1 MFTRSIR
8 EEEEE
13 EEEEEEDYNDMPFES
28 VSPDWKRLVLEVK
41 NTIYNNVIFEPE
53 LESDEAQNIALVDTY
68 RTHLIELNKL
78 CKNVPNQI
86 NTKEEIQKRL
96 VMFPMGSHD
105 IIGELIHGVDTLFRK
120 NQYVDTIPYTDY
132 LDVHLRIY
140 PFLKNDNLLLQK

>member
-1 MFTRSIR
+1 MFTRSIQ

-13 EEEEEEDYNDMPFES
+13 EEEEEEDYNDMSFES
-28 VSPDWKRLVLEVK
+28 VSSEWKRLVLDVK
-41 NTIYNNVIFEPE
+41 NTIYNNVIFGPE

-78 CKNVPNQI
+78 CKVIPNRT
-86 NTKEEIQKRL
+86 NTKEQIQKKL
-96 VMFPMGSHD
+96 LTFPMGTHD
-105 IIGELIHGVDTLFRK
+105 IIGELVRAVDTLFRK

-140 PFLKNDNLLLQK
+140 PFLKNDNPLLEK